1 MKLYLHQYYHLHT
14 IRKLHAFVSV
24 RLICW
29 LYLAMAVGQRMHTI
43 LRAKSISRGI
53 WLGTFDWIGPMRQRC
68 STCFMSIDIHLMGPS
83 SCGWQVSMF
92 LLSHISTLDRNPD
105 CWSCSIRK
113 MQNAL
118 WYSPGGDF
126 FNRLT
131 VASYHSHNWIT
142 VLAADFVVV
151 NWLHF
156 AASPYIVIAL
166 TAREGPPLVK
176 DSLPEL
182 SSGQWQ
188 AAWLCCPFKYICITL
203 IVIYWWSFS
212 NCSCVLW
219 ALMLI

>member
-1 MKLYLHQYYHLHT
+1 MKLYLHHHYHLHI
-14 IRKLHAFVSV
+14 IRKLLACVSV

-29 LYLAMAVGQRMHTI
+29 ICLAMAVGQRMHTI

-68 STCFMSIDIHLMGPS
+68 STCSMSIDIHLMGPS

-92 LLSHISTLDRNPD
+92 VLSHISALDLSPD
-105 CWSCSIRK
+105 CWSCSIWK

-131 VASYHSHNWIT
+131 VASYQSYNCIT
-142 VLAADFVVV
+142 VLAADCVVV
-151 NWLHF
+151 NLLQF
-156 AASPYIVIAL
+156 AASLYIVIAS

-176 DSLPEL
+176 DSLSEL

-188 AAWLCCPFKYICITL
+188 AAWLCRPFE
-203 IVIYWWSFS
+203 
-212 NCSCVLW
+212 
-219 ALMLI
+219 